1 MEHPS
6 QGTGIEGI
14 VRRNPTD
21 GSVNIVG
28 RITGL
33 GFQPQ
38 RIDWIAAAPVTRG
51 LGFSGSGMPYPSRE
65 IAFENTPHRG
75 ALESSDGSFNITLR
89 GVPSGYFS
97 GLGSVYVPP
106 LVEFYS
112 IARDGKRLHTSLW
125 MNDNVAPWRWISGSP
140 ATLRATAVDPEAT
153 GRAMYYAGRDDLP
166 LFDNQEAQLRA
177 RAYPSDMAAR
187 GWADASDAHP
197 FAHVPSPA

>member
-6 QGTGIEGI
+6 QGTGVEG
-14 VRRNPTD
+14 VVYRNPTN

-33 GFQPQ
+33 GLQPQ
-38 RIDWIAAAPVTRG
+38 RISWIAAAHVTRG
-51 LGFSGSGMPYPSRE
+51 LGFSGSGMPYPNRT

-75 ALESSDGSFNITLR
+75 VVDSNDGSFNITL
-89 GVPSGYFS
+89 GAIPAGYFS

-106 LVEFYS
+106 LVEFTS
-112 IARDGKRLHTSLW
+112 VTRDGKRLQANLW
-125 MNDNVAPWRWISGSP
+125 VNDNVAPWRWISGSP
-140 ATLRATAVDPEAT
+140 ATLRPEAVNVEAT

-187 GWADASDAHP
+187 GWADTDDARP
-197 FAHVPSPA
+197 FSHVPSPA